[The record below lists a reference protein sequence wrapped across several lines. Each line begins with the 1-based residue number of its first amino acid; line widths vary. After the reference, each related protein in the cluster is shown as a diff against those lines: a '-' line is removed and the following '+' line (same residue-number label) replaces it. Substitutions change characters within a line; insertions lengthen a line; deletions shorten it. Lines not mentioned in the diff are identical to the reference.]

1 MAGVVWIH
9 ITSRSSCVVTGEG
22 EKRHTGGQRQSLVD
36 RCVVKR
42 ECVCKGPQGLAQAT
56 GEFDRGLD
64 GCVDICELRR

>member
-22 EKRHTGGQRQSLVD
+22 EERHKGQRESLVD
-36 RCVVKR
+36 RCAVKKR
-42 ECVCKGPQGLAQAT
+42 FVCQGPQGPAQAT

-64 GCVDICELRR
+64 GCVEIEELLR